1 MELTNEPS
9 FRQRG
14 ILQTMTHGERTMT
27 MPTWPVRF
35 DGVPTAVSEENDTKP
50 ADSITVEGPE
60 PFPVCVGRQISGQ
73 HPDQPESYDDPAIG
87 TILAHAGA
95 QISATEERDARQGEE
110 YDCKSN
116 QGGMGKEGGKPTPTE
131 DGESEISKSRHN
143 GDKR

>member
-1 MELTNEPS
+1 
-9 FRQRG
+9 
-14 ILQTMTHGERTMT
+14 MTHGERTMT

-60 PFPVCVGRQISGQ
+60 PFPVCVGRQISSQ

>member
-1 MELTNEPS
+1 VSPLARNRKFESISL
-9 FRQRG
+9 QRG
-14 ILQTMTHGERTMT
+14 
-27 MPTWPVRF
+27 
-35 DGVPTAVSEENDTKP
+35 VSCEPELRRLSAHARAAEP
-50 ADSITVEGPE
+50 PSRAEG
-60 PFPVCVGRQISGQ
+60 
-73 HPDQPESYDDPAIG
+73 YDDPAVC